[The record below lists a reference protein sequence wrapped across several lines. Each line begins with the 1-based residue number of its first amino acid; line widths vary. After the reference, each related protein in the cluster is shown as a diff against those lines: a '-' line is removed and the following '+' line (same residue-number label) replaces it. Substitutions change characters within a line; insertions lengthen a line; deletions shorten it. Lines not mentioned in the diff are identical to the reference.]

1 MEMLKNKIDGL
12 QASLKNLRETE
23 GLFIKANALDEQ
35 IQKAG
40 SDRAKIEED
49 LEEIKSDKADLK
61 ELKSKLMD
69 SVCGRVADAVS
80 ELLPEGVAAV
90 RIDDGK
96 LFIGRQLTHDS
107 PQVSYLG
114 LSGGERVLFDAA
126 LSNALLSDS
135 DHKVLVVE
143 AAECDQE
150 SLSGVLSRI
159 SEMHPD
165 CQVIVNAWFDFL
177 QPEELPDG
185 WDLVRLS

>member
-1 MEMLKNKIDGL
+1 M
-12 QASLKNLRETE
+12 
-23 GLFIKANALDEQ
+23 
-35 IQKAG
+35 
-40 SDRAKIEED
+40 
-49 LEEIKSDKADLK
+49 KSN
-61 ELKSKLMD
+61 LMD

-80 ELLPEGVAAV
+80 ELLPEGAAAV
-90 RIDDGK
+90 RIEDGK

-143 AAECDQE
+143 AAECDQA

-159 SEMHPD
+159 SEMHPT
-165 CQVIVNAWFDFL
+165 A
-177 QPEELPDG
+177 
-185 WDLVRLS
+185 R

>member
-1 MEMLKNKIDGL
+1 MEMLSAKINGL

-23 GLFIKANALDEQ
+23 RSFIKANALDEQ

-49 LEEIKSDKADLK
+49 LEEIKSDKTALK
-61 ELKSKLMD
+61 ALKSNLMD

-80 ELLPEGVAAV
+80 ELLPDGAAV
-90 RIDDGK
+90 VRIEDGK
-96 LFIGRQLTHDS
+96 LFIGRQLTHDG
-107 PQVSYLG
+107 PRVSYLG

-150 SLSGVLSRI
+150 SLSGILLRI
-159 SEMHPD
+159 SGMHPD
-165 CQVIVNAWFDFL
+165 CQVIVNSWFDFL

-185 WDLVRLS
+185 WDLVKLG

>member
-1 MEMLKNKIDGL
+1 MEMLQSKINGL

-23 GLFIKANALDEQ
+23 RLFIKAGALDEQ
-35 IQKAG
+35 IEKAG
-40 SDRAKIEED
+40 SDRAKIEKD
-49 LEEIKSDKADLK
+49 LEEIKSDKAALK
-61 ELKSKLMD
+61 ALKSNLMD

-80 ELLPEGVAAV
+80 ELLLEGVAV
-90 RIDDGK
+90 VQIDDGK
-96 LFIGRQLTHDS
+96 LFIGRQLSHDG
-107 PQVSYLG
+107 PRVSYLG

-126 LSNALLSDS
+126 LSNALLNDS
-135 DHKVLVVE
+135 GHKVLVVE

-150 SLSGVLSRI
+150 RLSDVLLRI

-165 CQVIVNAWFDFL
+165 CQVIVNTWNDFL